1 MVKSDVQL
9 VKIATQIARL
19 HICISLL
26 QVHGPT
32 WHPPP
37 HTVELGACQG
47 QSRNCSLVVECP
59 LTPLFHLLSP
69 EPLSLRIGQSC
80 WHHPVQWCDT
90 YALSGWSLFTCQC
103 TRVSCYG
110 RNDGHEARRQEGEH
124 TDSHNTNS
132 TRALSSP
139 YLCTINFF

>member
-37 HTVELGACQG
+37 HTACPTW
-47 QSRNCSLVVECP
+47 SSVLVRGKAV
-59 LTPLFHLLSP
+59 TAAS
-69 EPLSLRIGQSC
+69 
-80 WHHPVQWCDT
+80 
-90 YALSGWSLFTCQC
+90 
-103 TRVSCYG
+103 
-110 RNDGHEARRQEGEH
+110 
-124 TDSHNTNS
+124 
-132 TRALSSP
+132 
-139 YLCTINFF
+139 